1 MSSKP
6 KIGKYIP
13 SLNATEAFVRSGA
26 SYENRPVSGAV
37 SGATVVV
44 NADSVMDFEPGFDI
58 DKAIEKI
65 QKR

>member
-13 SLNATEAFVRSGA
+13 SLNATFVRSGA

-37 SGATVVV
+37 SGSTVVV
-44 NADSVMDFEPGFDI
+44 NADSVMNFEPGFDI